1 MHVSVRGGTHRLGPG
16 EGTILVRTG
25 REGPAA
31 RVGHDVT
38 LRATR
43 WSATVAVAAGD
54 VSASTVVAEVDAG
67 SFELVEATGGAMPLT
82 DSQRHE
88 VEQNTRDR
96 VLQASTHPTITFHS
110 TEVRGDQLR
119 ALIVGEV
126 TMRRRSGQVTLDVRS
141 RLRGDEV
148 IVTAFTEL
156 AQTDYGIKPYT
167 AMLGTLRVT
176 DVVAITV
183 ELRFPAES

>member
-1 MHVSVRGGTHRLGPG
+1 MSVREGTHVLGPG
-16 EGTILVRTG
+16 DGTVLVRTG

-43 WSATVAVAAGD
+43 WSATV
-54 VSASTVVAEVDAG
+54 TVVPDDLARSEVRAEIDAS
-67 SFELVEATGGAMPLT
+67 SFEVVEATGGAMPLT
-82 DSQRHE
+82 DSQRRE

-96 VLQASTHPTITFHS
+96 VLQASAHPTITFSS
-110 TEVRGDQLR
+110 TEVRGDDSR
-119 ALIVGEV
+119 AVVVGDV
-126 TMRRRSGQVTLDVRS
+126 SMRRRSREVVLDVRA
-141 RLRGDEV
+141 RRRGEEV

-156 AQTDYGIKPYT
+156 AQTDFGIKPYT

-183 ELRFPAES
+183 ELRLPAG